1 MRRITLIKSMLSSL
15 PTNFMSLL
23 AMPIYIANILEKLVI
38 FFVGGK
44 AAKLN
49 AFAPL
54 FV

>member
-1 MRRITLIKSMLSSL
+1 MRKITLIKSMLSSL
-15 PTNFMSLL
+15 PTNFMSLF

-38 FFVGGK
+38 FFVGGE
-44 AAKLN
+44 AGKLK